1 MTSTVPPLRLAG
13 AGFMPARAAPGPG
26 SACQEASGQLT
37 SPGPQTQVLL
47 KFKALFPLRRPG

>member
-1 MTSTVPPLRLAG
+1 MTSTVPPLRL